1 MLLRF
6 LRCKVKKICETTKKE
21 KGSPCLENLSFQTLG
36 ARWDLNPRPS
46 GPQSDILTN

>member
-1 MLLRF
+1 MQSKEKNVRLQ
-6 LRCKVKKICETTKKE
+6 KKK
-21 KGSPCLENLSFQTLG
+21 KGSPLPKNLSFNFLG